1 MYHEDAM
8 HARRSGGNHLSAA
21 IGGTLLVDVPNEE
34 AGMNWDE
41 QDELEMDSWRDD
53 WWDVFLLDEETA
65 EPEPEHGDFWGQ
77 PDDGEP
83 I

>member
-8 HARRSGGNHLSAA
+8 HARLAGGYPLSAA
-21 IGGTLLVDVPNEE
+21 IGGTLLVDVQSEE
-34 AGMNWDE
+34 LGKNWSE
-41 QDELEMDSWRDD
+41 EDELEVDSWRDD
-53 WWDVFLLDEETA
+53 LWDVFVLDEETA

-77 PDDGEP
+77 PDDGEL